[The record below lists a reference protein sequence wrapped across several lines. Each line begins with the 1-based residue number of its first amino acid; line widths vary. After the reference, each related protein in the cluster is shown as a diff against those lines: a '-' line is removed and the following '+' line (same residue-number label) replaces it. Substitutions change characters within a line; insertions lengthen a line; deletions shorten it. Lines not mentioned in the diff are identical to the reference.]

1 MTTPPADHTARID
14 ALEIHLAHQAEVVAD
29 LDRMVTAQWAEIDR
43 LKRLV
48 ADLTDRVGETES
60 KVDEVLPVKR
70 PPHY

>member
-1 MTTPPADHTARID
+1 
-14 ALEIHLAHQAEVVAD
+14 
-29 LDRMVTAQWAEIDR
+29 MVTAQWAEIDR